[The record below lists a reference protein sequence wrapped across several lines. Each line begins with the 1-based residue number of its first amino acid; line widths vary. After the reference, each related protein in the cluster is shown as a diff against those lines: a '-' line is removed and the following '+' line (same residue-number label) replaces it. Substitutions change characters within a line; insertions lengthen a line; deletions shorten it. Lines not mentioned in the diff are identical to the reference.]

1 ACDCHS
7 DFLFGWLSRFE
18 GKLVGPRGVEPLD
31 ARRSVS
37 QSAGLQ
43 PAERKGTRAGG
54 PVRTDTVRGL
64 GPPPR
69 PIGLRQRLCGARG
82 RIRTDTARGLKPLPP
97 ASWATVALLRT
108 AGFEPAL
115 FTISR

>member
-1 ACDCHS
+1 M
-7 DFLFGWLSRFE
+7 
-18 GKLVGPRGVEPLD
+18 VGPRGVEPLD

-54 PVRTDTVRGL
+54 PIRTDTGTSFRLAASAV
-64 GPPPR
+64 
-69 PIGLRQRLCGARG
+69 GLRQRGAIG
-82 RIRTDTARGLKPLPP
+82 GIRTRTVRVLRAAPP
-97 ASWATVALLRT
+97 TSWATMALVRT

-115 FTISR
+115 FTTSR